1 LGPWPLRDQT
11 DPQKPGGGEVQAIGH
26 GTSELTPGLG
36 PDQEPPPESS
46 APPPRKRHAWI
57 WMLLVGAIILSLAA
71 LYYYRYYP
79 HARTT
84 GEASRLGAPSG
95 GGVAITVAKAKRGNI
110 GVYLD
115 AIGTVTPVY
124 TVNITAQVNG
134 IITDV
139 HYREGQMVRK
149 GDALIDIDPSPYA
162 AQVLQAEGTLQRDV
176 NVLAQSKM
184 DLQRYREA
192 WARNAIAR
200 QQLDDQEKI
209 VLQNEGLVKSD
220 QGNLNFFKV
229 ELGWCHI
236 TAPIAGRV
244 GLRLVDP
251 GNVIQ
256 ASPATQ
262 PSATSSVSTGSSS
275 LVIITQVQ
283 PITVIFTIA
292 HDYLS
297 EVRDQLRKGVVLPV
311 LALDRTLATKLGSG
325 TVLALD
331 NQIDTTTGTFKLRA
345 IFENR
350 EDTLFP
356 NQFVNTRLLV
366 KTLKGVTLIS
376 SNAIQHN
383 GQQAFVF
390 VIRGGIAHMQSVKT
404 GVTDAGMTAVQGI
417 KPGDVV
423 ATSSF
428 ERLQNGAHVVPTK
441 GPAAAKGDG
450 SNPL

>member
-1 LGPWPLRDQT
+1 
-11 DPQKPGGGEVQAIGH
+11 
-26 GTSELTPGLG
+26 
-36 PDQEPPPESS
+36 
-46 APPPRKRHAWI
+46 
-57 WMLLVGAIILSLAA
+57 
-71 LYYYRYYP
+71 
-79 HARTT
+79 
-84 GEASRLGAPSG
+84 
-95 GGVAITVAKAKRGNI
+95 VATTVAKAKRGNI

-124 TVNITAQVNG
+124 TVNITSQVNG
-134 IITDV
+134 VVTAV
-139 HYREGQMVRK
+139 HYVEGQMVKK
-149 GDALIDIDPSPYA
+149 GDPLIDIDPSPYA
-162 AQVLQAEGTLQRDV
+162 AQVLQAEGTLERDV

-184 DLQRYREA
+184 DLERYHEA
-192 WARNAIAR
+192 WARNAIPK

-220 QGNLNFFKV
+220 QGNLAFYKV

-236 TAPIAGRV
+236 ASPIAGRV

-251 GNVIQ
+251 GNVVQ

-283 PITVIFTIA
+283 PITVIFTVA
-292 HDYLS
+292 QDYLY
-297 EVRDQLRKGVVLPV
+297 EVREQWHKGIALPV
-311 LALDRTLATKLGSG
+311 VALDRNLATKLGSG

-331 NQIDTTTGTFKLRA
+331 NQIDTTTGTLKLRA

-356 NQFVNTRLLV
+356 NQFVNAKLLV
-366 KTLKGVTLIS
+366 KTLRGVTLIP

-383 GQQAFVF
+383 GQEAFVF
-390 VIRGGIAHMQSVKT
+390 VIRGGMAYMQPVKP
-404 GVTDAGMTAVQGI
+404 GVTDAGMTAIEGI
-417 KPGDVV
+417 KPGEIV

-428 ERLQNGAHVVPTK
+428 ERLQDGARVVPTK
-441 GPAAAKGDG
+441 RSPPTTGDG
-450 SNPL
+450 SSAP